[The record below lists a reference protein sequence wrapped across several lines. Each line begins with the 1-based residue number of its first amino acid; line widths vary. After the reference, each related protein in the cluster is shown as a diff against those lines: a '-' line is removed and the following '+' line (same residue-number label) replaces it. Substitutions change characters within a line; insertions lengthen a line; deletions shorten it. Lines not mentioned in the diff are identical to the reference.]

1 MKKIIFLILISFPLI
16 SVSQDFDIY
25 KRITDDKVKIPKIY
39 SSTQLN
45 EFQLLSR
52 NARMMDMAYAM
63 IVPGYLHFKAKEP
76 KKGYYLL
83 GGRVLGYA
91 GLAYSYYRLEDQGER
106 IFGGIKNNK
115 YPENID
121 IRTYKYIGVAS
132 IAVIFFTYFYDWIHG
147 KVMLEKKQEMIR
159 YKYGFKLEMEGS
171 GRVHL
176 QKRTYPS
183 FSVSYSF

>member
-1 MKKIIFLILISFPLI
+1 MKKIVFLLLISFPLI

-39 SSTQLN
+39 SSTQLY

-63 IVPGYLHFKAKEP
+63 IVPGYVHFKAKE
-76 KKGYYLL
+76 KKAGYYLL
-83 GGRVLGYA
+83 GGRVVGYA
-91 GLAYSYYRLEDQGER
+91 GLAYSYYWLADQGES
-106 IFGGIKNNK
+106 IFGGIINNQDSDDI
-115 YPENID
+115 E
-121 IRTYKYIGVAS
+121 IRTYKYIGAAS

-147 KVMLEKKQEMIR
+147 KVMLEKKQELIR

-171 GRVHL
+171 GRINPHN
-176 QKRTYPS
+176 RTYPS